1 MDLNRDP
8 RATARDEWRRGWT
21 VVGAAAVGVGTGA
34 ALYQYVS
41 SLFIEPLEAAFGWTR
56 ADIGDAAALGLLGAL
71 SAPLVGRL
79 ADRHG
84 IRPVAT
90 LCILA
95 MSLAHLGLAS
105 MTGEL
110 WQFML
115 GTAVIGAAAPGC
127 ASLVYSRAVN
137 GWFDCDRGFALG
149 VMASSLSLA
158 TLLLS
163 PGLAWIITEHGFR
176 AGYVT
181 LAAIACL
188 IGLPVVRAGVREPRA
203 PLGDRDANSHSAPE
217 GGGLLTALRTR
228 RFWLLAAV
236 MFLVNMPAAGVL
248 TQLVPLL
255 SAKGLSGTEGSLF
268 LSLFAASVLAGRIGV
283 GWLFDRLMAK
293 RVAAT
298 VTFASAL
305 GCLALLGAVPVEFAA
320 VGVVLVG
327 LMQGAEV
334 DVLAYFVSRLFDR
347 RSYGAIFGMLFTI
360 SLLGTATGFVTFG
373 RMFTASGGYDGA
385 LVVSATVLALAS
397 ALYHLM
403 PHLPGRDRLA
413 LPDASLDDPRP

>member
-1 MDLNRDP
+1 MNRDP

-71 SAPLVGRL
+71 SAPFVGRL

-95 MSLAHLGLAS
+95 MSLAHLGLAI

-115 GTAVIGAAAPGC
+115 ATAVIGAAAPGC

-149 VMASSLSLA
+149 VMASGLSLA

-163 PGLAWIITEHGFR
+163 PGLAWIIAEYGFR
-176 AGYVT
+176 AGYVA

-188 IGLPVVRAGVREPRA
+188 VGLPVVLAGVREPA
-203 PLGDRDANSHSAPE
+203 VPLDEREPDLASA
-217 GGGLLTALRTR
+217 GGLLPALRTG
-228 RFWLLAAV
+228 RFWLLAAI

-255 SAKGLSGTEGSLF
+255 SAKGLSGTESSLF

-283 GWLFDRLMAK
+283 GWLFDRLTAK
-293 RVAAT
+293 RVAST

-305 GCLALLGAVPVEFAA
+305 GCLALSGTVPVEFAA
-320 VGVVLVG
+320 VGIVLVG

-347 RSYGAIFGMLFTI
+347 RFYGAIFGVLFTI

-373 RMFTASGGYDGA
+373 RLFTASGGYDSA
-385 LVVSATVLALAS
+385 LTVSAAVLALAS

-403 PHLPGRDRLA
+403 PTFSGRGRFG
-413 LPDASLDDPRP
+413 LPDAPLEDARS